1 MSDAHLN
8 ELIRQ
13 CASATQLSRLSV
25 VEQEAVF
32 AWLIDGGHITR
43 TGKPLERPR
52 QPPRVIAYTNDGQPI
67 YAADAD
73 HRLTETVEMS
83 NE

>member
-1 MSDAHLN
+1 MDDHLAELMS
-8 ELIRQ
+8 Q
-13 CASATQLSRLSV
+13 CATATPLCRLST

-32 AWLIDGGHITR
+32 AWLLDGHMTR

-52 QPPRVIAYTNDGQPI
+52 QPPRVIARTNDGQPI

-73 HRLTETVEMS
+73 HSPTETVTIPKVS
-83 NE
+83 